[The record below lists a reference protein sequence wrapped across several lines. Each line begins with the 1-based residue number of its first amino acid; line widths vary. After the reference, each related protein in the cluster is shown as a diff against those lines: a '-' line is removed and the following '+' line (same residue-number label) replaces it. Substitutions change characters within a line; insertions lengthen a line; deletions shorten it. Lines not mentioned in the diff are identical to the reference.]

1 MRKNIAN
8 IMKLVMLIL
17 TIGICQSPV
26 FAEDSNIIPGVEYE
40 LQKGADYKL
49 PEGEVTTRVP
59 DRFFIDGDIE
69 SINEENGV
77 TTYAVKSGNL
87 SIQLNSD
94 NGCYVY
100 DKEVEDNTK
109 WHIVSDSNK
118 NVHTSTLDRK
128 IGTGAIIIQTSKD
141 GKIWVE
147 AAQYTDIANN
157 ELDDVLYNTT
167 NVQLA
172 DGCYYRIIVAYEIE
186 AKTGTKKEWIGE
198 SDIIT
203 KKEIAEVYDFYAY
216 DSTVDRTLQLN
227 ENDAYVFDEVYRTE
241 TFEGYSGAKEITNDD
256 PHSGWKLGSFY
267 VSGYTDERD
276 IDGTPVFL
284 KEAGDKATLWF
295 HLNYDI
301 NHCNDK
307 DSIRVTEDHAG
318 SDQYFG
324 TPTFDFGHG
333 TLIVR
338 KTGRNN
344 QKDIEYYTNYLEA
357 SATPGANTRVE
368 LFEEGDYEVALDYQ
382 LHLDGTDLIVTE
394 WNAKTLHYR
403 IYFKFSV
410 RNGDCKLFLRDS
422 ETKQFLDTANITDN
436 GFYIDLAQSKY
447 LSLLVTRDVMTDSL
461 DGLVPDTKFN
471 GAGKEGRLYTDEGIY
486 TIKATNEYTGAT
498 TEKKVYVGDSDVLKA
513 YMKTG
518 LSISVINEKVA
529 AGAYIEEDGT
539 IVEPELETE
548 SETEVI
554 NENTEIQESVMD
566 SSTVES
572 EKTIQNKKDKI
583 NDKTMNPM
591 AILVVCLVVCIGI
604 TVPIM
609 KKNKKN

>member
-1 MRKNIAN
+1 M
-8 IMKLVMLIL
+8 
-17 TIGICQSPV
+17 
-26 FAEDSNIIPGVEYE
+26 
-40 LQKGADYKL
+40 
-49 PEGEVTTRVP
+49 
-59 DRFFIDGDIE
+59 
-69 SINEENGV
+69 
-77 TTYAVKSGNL
+77 
-87 SIQLNSD
+87 
-94 NGCYVY
+94 
-100 DKEVEDNTK
+100 
-109 WHIVSDSNK
+109 
-118 NVHTSTLDRK
+118 
-128 IGTGAIIIQTSKD
+128 
-141 GKIWVE
+141 
-147 AAQYTDIANN
+147 
-157 ELDDVLYNTT
+157 
-167 NVQLA
+167 
-172 DGCYYRIIVAYEIE
+172 
-186 AKTGTKKEWIGE
+186 
-198 SDIIT
+198 
-203 KKEIAEVYDFYAY
+203 
-216 DSTVDRTLQLN
+216 
-227 ENDAYVFDEVYRTE
+227 
-241 TFEGYSGAKEITNDD
+241 
-256 PHSGWKLGSFY
+256 
-267 VSGYTDERD
+267 
-276 IDGTPVFL
+276 
-284 KEAGDKATLWF
+284 
-295 HLNYDI
+295 
-301 NHCNDK
+301 
-307 DSIRVTEDHAG
+307 
-318 SDQYFG
+318 
-324 TPTFDFGHG
+324 
-333 TLIVR
+333 IVR